1 MLPVPN
7 LDDRSFEQIMREAK
21 ELIPHLAPEWTDE
34 NAHDP
39 GMTLLELLAWHIEM
53 QQYRINRMSVEYDR
67 KFLALLGGWPL
78 DRQPATTSVSFTQV
92 HDVTYI
98 PFGTAVKVGQL
109 QFETVRSITIIPE
122 RTTSV
127 TLKHDGTSK
136 ELTQNIRSGRV
147 VFYPF
152 GDKGEVGSQMIIRLE
167 KPLPQVM
174 PLSLFIELDGQP
186 PKHRIPARYKHFYP
200 SAVVEWSFYAEDENG
215 GSWQPLRMERDES
228 YSFHQSGPI
237 LFDLPFSTQ
246 KITTIKAEVVSG
258 SFDDV
263 PRVRRLMWNEVFT
276 SQGKTWCIEER
287 FDGWG
292 EETRKLG
299 VSEPIQLYL
308 YHSLFLSGIVQVQY
322 RVGNGWID
330 VASEYFHFEY
340 GDTYVILMIE
350 PFAIIPLGK
359 ESIRVVGI
367 DMAFAEHQ
375 YIANGTGISYQ
386 SYPLPIPSVY
396 ADQLQIQV
404 GEWHPDSNQM
414 IWRDWE
420 RVLDFD
426 HSTMSSGHYVLTED
440 EQISFSDGIYGMSP
454 SSSLTPNI
462 RFISYRTGE
471 GIQGNVKEDTLKN
484 MNVHNQHL
492 QVTNLFSAYGGSD
505 PESISEALARTKLEV
520 LDPKCGVTEQD
531 IEQRVLEIPGVKIA
545 RVKAISGY
553 HPTLTNYPQE
563 RAMGHI
569 SIVVV
574 PSSGHFFASPS
585 EGLKGTVAIHM
596 EPYRLLTNKFH
607 IIGPEYIKVTIRA
620 VIVVE
625 PQYEGK
631 EHEVVTALNRWLIP
645 ERTSGS
651 EGWEFGKSINKSD
664 VYDYIHSVT
673 GIVYIQDLWIMAEGH
688 QVTQEEGGDIRIP
701 PNGLA
706 YSGDHEIEFL
716 IQHQ

>member
-21 ELIPHLAPEWTDE
+21 ELIPRLAPDWTDE

-39 GMTLLELLAWHIEM
+39 GITLLELLAWHIEM

-67 KFLALLGGWPL
+67 KFLALLGGWPM

-98 PFGTAVKVGQL
+98 PFGTAIKVGQL

-122 RTTSV
+122 RATSI
-127 TLKHDGTSK
+127 TLKHEGTSK

-152 GDKGEVGSQMIIRLE
+152 GDKGEVGSQMIITLE

-186 PKHRIPARYKHFYP
+186 AAHRIPARYKQFYP
-200 SAVVEWSFYAEDENG
+200 SATVEWSYYAEDEQG

-237 LFDLPFSTQ
+237 LFELPFSSQ
-246 KITTIKAEVVSG
+246 KIATIKAEVVAG
-258 SFDDV
+258 RFDDI
-263 PRVRRLMWNEVFT
+263 PRVRRMMWNEVFT
-276 SQGKTWCIEER
+276 SQGKTWCIEQR

-299 VSEPIQLYL
+299 QSEPVHLYL
-308 YHSLFLSGIVQVQY
+308 YHALFLSGHVQVQY
-322 RVGNGWID
+322 KLEDGWID
-330 VASEYFHFEY
+330 VSPQYFHFEY
-340 GDTYVILMIE
+340 GDTYVMLIIE
-350 PFAIIPLGK
+350 PFEMIPIGN

-367 DMAFAEHQ
+367 DPEFVDKQ
-375 YIANGTGISYQ
+375 YIGSGTGISHQ
-386 SYPLPIPSVY
+386 VYPLPISSIY
-396 ADQLQIQV
+396 SDQLLVQV
-404 GEWHPDSNQM
+404 GEWNPELNQM
-414 IWRDWE
+414 LWRDWD

-426 HSTMSSGHYVLTED
+426 HSTMSSPHYVISED
-440 EQISFSDGIYGMSP
+440 EQIFFSDGIYGMSP
-454 SSSLTPNI
+454 SPSPAPNI

-471 GIQGNVKEDTLKN
+471 GRKGNVKEDTLKS
-484 MNVHNQHL
+484 MIVHNQQL
-492 QVTNLFSAYGGSD
+492 QVSNLFPAYGGRD
-505 PESISEALARTKLEV
+505 PETIAEALARTKLEV
-520 LDPKCGVTEQD
+520 LDPKCAITEKD
-531 IEQRVLEIPGVKIA
+531 IEARVLEIPGVNIA

-553 HPTLTNYPQE
+553 HRALTNYPQE

-574 PSSGHFFASPS
+574 PRSSHYFANPS
-585 EGLKGTVAIHM
+585 EGLKQTIAVHM
-596 EPYRLLTNKFH
+596 EPYRLLTNNYH

-625 PQYEGK
+625 AQYEGK
-631 EHEVVTALNRWLIP
+631 EHEVVTALNQWLIP
-645 ERTSGS
+645 EKTSQS
-651 EGWEFGKSINKSD
+651 DGWEFGKSINKSD
-664 VYDYIHSVT
+664 VYDYIHSVA

-706 YSGDHEIEFL
+706 YSGEHEIEFI
-716 IQHQ
+716 IQH